1 MQVSFCFVVYP
12 AVVITY
18 LGQAA
23 YLYSG
28 DNNLDFDN
36 TFYASIP
43 TPVYW
48 PMFVIAILAAIVAS
62 QVLISSTPKFT
73 CQPHHV
79 SRLCPQHVCGSA
91 IWVLLLSFRCLL
103 SMGTHSGGIP
113 AALPRIAA
121 LRVSFQFCMR
131 PHLRPE
137 CCR

>member
-1 MQVSFCFVVYP
+1 MQGCALQVSFCFVVYP

-62 QVLISSTPKFT
+62 QVLTSSMPSPLASLMMCHGFVHSM
-73 CQPHHV
+73 CAAMLSGSFC
-79 SRLCPQHVCGSA
+79 SRSGASLAWPVTAGAFLQLCPAS
-91 IWVLLLSFRCLL
+91 LL
-103 SMGTHSGGIP
+103 
-113 AALPRIAA
+113 
-121 LRVSFQFCMR
+121 
-131 PHLRPE
+131 
-137 CCR
+137 

>member
-1 MQVSFCFVVYP
+1 MYP

-62 QVLISSTPKFT
+62 QVLISSTPDAVADLIMCHGFIHSM
-73 CQPHHV
+73 CAAVLPGPFCSRSGV
-79 SRLCPQHVCGSA
+79 SLAWPVTAGASLHLCPTQ
-91 IWVLLLSFRCLL
+91 LL
-103 SMGTHSGGIP
+103 
-113 AALPRIAA
+113 
-121 LRVSFQFCMR
+121 
-131 PHLRPE
+131 
-137 CCR
+137 